1 MKEKKLRQQ
10 TQEVHSRMWKNA
22 DQLTKEEGK
31 NRLKQV
37 RREDE

>member
-31 NRLKQV
+31 TDLNK
-37 RREDE
+37 